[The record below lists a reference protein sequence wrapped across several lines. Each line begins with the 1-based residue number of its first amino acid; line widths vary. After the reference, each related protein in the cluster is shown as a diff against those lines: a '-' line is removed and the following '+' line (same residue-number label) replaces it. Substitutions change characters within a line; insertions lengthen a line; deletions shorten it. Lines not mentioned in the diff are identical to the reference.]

1 MKTGSILQIKPTRKL
16 HDSGFRILKVF
27 VDEEY
32 EEPLSKICDVVDL
45 DVNGVSIRID
55 VDKSG
60 YIRIWSSGRKIKT
73 EEQQYD
79 TVCVSLEEANE
90 NTDKRAD

>member
-16 HDSGFRILKVF
+16 HDSGFKILKVF
-27 VDEEY
+27 IDEEY
-32 EEPLSKICDVVDL
+32 EKPLSKICDVVNL
-45 DVNGVSIRID
+45 EINGASIRMD

-60 YIRIWSSGRKIKT
+60 YIRIWSSGLKVKT

-79 TVCVSLEEANE
+79 TVCVSLE
-90 NTDKRAD
+90 KK

>member
-16 HDSGFRILKVF
+16 HESGFRILKVF

-32 EEPLSKICDVVDL
+32 DKPLSKICDVINL
-45 DVNGVSIRID
+45 DVNGASVRID

-60 YIRIWSSGRKIKT
+60 YLRIWSSGYKIKT
-73 EEQQYD
+73 EEQQHD
-79 TVCVSLEEANE
+79 TVSVLLEKENE
-90 NTDKRAD
+90 K